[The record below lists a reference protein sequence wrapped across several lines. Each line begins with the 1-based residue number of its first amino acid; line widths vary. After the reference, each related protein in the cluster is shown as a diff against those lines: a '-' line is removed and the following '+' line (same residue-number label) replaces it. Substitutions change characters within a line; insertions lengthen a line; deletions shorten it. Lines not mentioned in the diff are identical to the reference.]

1 MLEYKVC
8 SLSYFMDEMET
19 WEARLLCDNIQDTDI
34 NGWEQIRA
42 LCYFYTLSH
51 VKTGTKV
58 KPTDILKFA
67 WDENKQQ
74 IDVKKPVN
82 IQEVDLLMKRAKSRE
97 KYHQNS

>member
-8 SLSYFMDEMET
+8 SLPYFMDEMET
-19 WEARLLCDNIQDTDI
+19 WEARLLCENIPYTDV
-34 NGWEQIRA
+34 NGWEQIRT

-51 VKTGTKV
+51 VKKGTKV

-67 WDENKQQ
+67 WDEKEQQ
-74 IDVKKPVN
+74 IEVKKPATK
-82 IQEVDLLMKRAKSRE
+82 QEIDALMKRAKSRE